1 MKYYLEN
8 NNEAKDLLVRMDAL
22 ATINNYTKTENMT
35 GYEHVMEQAADG
47 QINFPMVCI
56 VHSIYKYNTYPVSK
70 IDTRF
75 TKSEDCISLVY
86 IYVSHC

>member
-22 ATINNYTKTENMT
+22 ATINNYTKAENMT

-70 IDTRF
+70 ISIVVLQNLKT
-75 TKSEDCISLVY
+75 V
-86 IYVSHC
+86 